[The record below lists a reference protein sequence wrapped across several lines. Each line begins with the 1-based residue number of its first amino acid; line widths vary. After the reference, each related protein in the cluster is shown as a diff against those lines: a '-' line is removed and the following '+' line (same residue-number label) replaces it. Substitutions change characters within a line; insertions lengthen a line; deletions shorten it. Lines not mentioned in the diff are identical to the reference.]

1 MMKGASGLHKMLPP
15 PDLVPARCWRGL
27 CTLPQAKTGM
37 LMNEVLMTEMLMDGI
52 LMNEMPMNE

>member
-1 MMKGASGLHKMLPP
+1 MLPP